1 MTQTVSCIYDA
12 RADAD
17 AAAAEL
23 LKTGFPE
30 DEIFVVAAGE
40 ASDEELHA
48 AIEEAG
54 LRDQHAEFY
63 SEALRN
69 GATLVAVPAQFGCA
83 GLVNRILQKHGP
95 IATGLPEQGY
105 EQRPRDPAAP
115 LSSAWGWPVLLDD
128 TAPFSTW
135 LGLRALTT
143 DPPVRKRRAKLVR
156 NPAPFSRAI
165 NAPVLSDKPTILS
178 SKYGWRV
185 LWDNPAPLSSR
196 FGWPVLSKSQK
207 PGPLAPKL
215 LDDPAPFSGLLS
227 MKQLS
232 SDPAP
237 FSRLLGWRVLSNDP
251 KPKAAPGA

>member
-1 MTQTVSCIYDA
+1 MTQTVSCIYEA

-23 LKTGFPE
+23 LETGFP
-30 DEIFVVAAGE
+30 DHDIFVIAAGQL
-40 ASDEELHA
+40 SDEELHA
-48 AIEEAG
+48 AMGDAG

-63 SEALRN
+63 ADALRN

-83 GLVNRILQKHGP
+83 GLVDRILQKHGP

-115 LSSAWGWPVLLDD
+115 LSSRWGWPVLLDD

-135 LGLRALTT
+135 LGIRALTT
-143 DPPVRKRRAKLVR
+143 DPPVRRRLAKLVR
-156 NPAPFSRAI
+156 NPAPFSRAL
-165 NAPVLSDKPTILS
+165 NAPVLSHKPTILS
-178 SKYGWRV
+178 SKYGWRL
-185 LWDNPAPLSSR
+185 LWEIPAPLSSR
-196 FGWPVLSKSQK
+196 FGWPVLSKSQQ

-215 LDDPAPFSGLLS
+215 LDDPAPLSGLLS

-232 SDPAP
+232 SNPAP

-251 KPKAAPGA
+251 KPKAAPGS